1 LILHSSFVVNIPK
14 HRRAIDKLDAQIVR
28 LLNERTRHVL
38 AIGDMKLK
46 AGEEIYAPH
55 REQAVLERICRL
67 NPGPMTDEQLR
78 AVYREVM
85 SSALA
90 LEKTMTIAYLG
101 PEATFT
107 HQAAIRRFGA
117 SLRYAPQKTITDVF
131 NEVSKKSADYGV
143 VPVEN
148 STEGVVTHTLDMFV
162 DSDLKIVSQIVLP
175 ISHCFVS
182 RFPREKIKRIFVHPQ
197 TLGQCRNWL
206 QKHFPNADLVET
218 SSNAISAERATKP
231 VIPWKDKKVAGGLII
246 STKRGQPEI
255 ATSAITSELAAEKY
269 KLPILEHD
277 IQDNATNA
285 TRFLVLGRQCSPP
298 TGDDR
303 TSLMISVA
311 DKAGALHE
319 AISAFRR
326 YKINMTKIESR
337 PSKRKAWEYFFFID
351 CDGHAQDR
359 KVARAIQLLG
369 QHCNF
374 VKVLGSYPNM
384 D

>member
-1 LILHSSFVVNIPK
+1 VNISK
-14 HRRAIDKLDAQIVR
+14 QRKAIDKLDAQIVR

-38 AIGDMKLK
+38 AIGDIKLK

-55 REQAVLERICRL
+55 RERAVLERICQL
-67 NPGPMTDEQLR
+67 NHGPMTDEQLR

-107 HQAAIRRFGA
+107 HQAAIRRFGS
-117 SLRYAPQKTITDVF
+117 SLKYSSQKTISDVF
-131 NEVSKKSADYGV
+131 TEVSKRSADYGV

-175 ISHCFVS
+175 IQYCLAGNVELKSIQ
-182 RFPREKIKRIFVHPQ
+182 KLYVHPQ
-197 TLGQCRNWL
+197 ALGQCRRWIQQNL
-206 QKHFPNADLVET
+206 PAAEILET
-218 SSNAISAERATKP
+218 SSNSRSAELTAKP
-231 VIPWKDKKVAGGLII
+231 GG
-246 STKRGQPEI
+246 K
-255 ATSAITSELAAEKY
+255 SAAVTGLLAAEKY
-269 KLPILEHD
+269 NLPILVQD
-277 IQDNATNA
+277 IQDNAANA

-319 AISAFRR
+319 AIAAFRR

-351 CDGHAQDR
+351 CEGHAQDKR
-359 KVARAIQLLG
+359 VAAAIGLLG
-369 QHCNF
+369 RHCNF
-374 VKVLGSYPNM
+374 VKVLGSYP
-384 D
+384 DLE

>member
-1 LILHSSFVVNIPK
+1 VNIPK
-14 HRRAIDKLDAQIVR
+14 HRRAIDRLDAQIVR

-55 REQAVLERICRL
+55 RERAVLERICQL
-67 NPGPMTDEQLR
+67 NQGPMTDEQLR

-107 HQAAIRRFGA
+107 HQAAIRRFGS
-117 SLRYAPQKTITDVF
+117 SLKYSPQKTITDVF
-131 NEVSKKSADYGV
+131 NEVSKRSADYGV

-182 RFPREKIKRIFVHPQ
+182 RYPQEKIKRIYVHPQ
-197 TLGQCRNWL
+197 TLGQCRDWL
-206 QKHFPNADLVET
+206 QKHFPNAEIVET
-218 SSNAISAERATKP
+218 SSNSKSAERATEPAYPFITK
-231 VIPWKDKKVAGGLII
+231 KDKKGIPVITAD
-246 STKRGQPEI
+246 TKSHIG
-255 ATSAITSELAAEKY
+255 TGAITSELAAEKY
-269 KLPILEHD
+269 KLPILVQD
-277 IQDNATNA
+277 IQDNAANA

-319 AISAFRR
+319 AIAAFRR

-359 KVARAIQLLG
+359 KVARAIQSLG
-369 QHCNF
+369 EHCNF
-374 VKVLGSYPNM
+374 VKTLGSYPNM
-384 D
+384 E

>member
-1 LILHSSFVVNIPK
+1 VNIPE
-14 HRRAIDKLDAQIVR
+14 HRKAIDKLDAHIVR
-28 LLNERTRHVL
+28 LLNERTRQVL
-38 AIGDMKLK
+38 AIGDIKLA

-55 REQAVLERICRL
+55 RERAVLERICKL
-67 NPGPMTDEQLR
+67 NAGPMTDEQLR
-78 AVYREVM
+78 AIYREIM

-107 HQAAIRRFGA
+107 HQAAIRRFGS
-117 SLRYAPQKTITDVF
+117 SLRYASQKTIADVF
-131 NEVSKKSADYGV
+131 TEVGKNRADYGV

-175 ISHCFVS
+175 VSHCFVS
-182 RFPREKIKRIFVHPQ
+182 RYPREKIKQIYVHPQ

-206 QKHFPNADLVET
+206 QRNFPNVEIIET
-218 SSNAISAERATKP
+218 SSNAKSAERATQP
-231 VIPWKDKKVAGGLII
+231 VLSWVKEKVSGSALIL
-246 STKRGQPEI
+246 SKRSKPEI
-255 ATSAITSELAAEKY
+255 ATGAITSELAAEKY
-269 KLPILEHD
+269 KLHILERD
-277 IQDNATNA
+277 IQDNAANA

-303 TSLMISVA
+303 TSLMVSVS
-311 DKAGALHE
+311 DKVGALHE
-319 AISAFRR
+319 AIAAFRR

-351 CDGHAQDR
+351 CAGHFQDA
-359 KVARAIQLLG
+359 KVAKAIALLG
-369 QHCNF
+369 EHCNF
-374 VKVLGSYPNM
+374 VKVLGSYPNT